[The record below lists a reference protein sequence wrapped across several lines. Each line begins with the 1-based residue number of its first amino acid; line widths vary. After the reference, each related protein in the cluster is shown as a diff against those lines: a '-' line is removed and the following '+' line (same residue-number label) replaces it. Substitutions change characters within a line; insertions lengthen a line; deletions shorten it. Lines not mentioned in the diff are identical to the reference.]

1 MQAYALPAALE
12 GSLNISAEQIDY
24 IFKGQ
29 ERPAEKS
36 TPSLKN
42 LINTMGYR
50 FFTRLETKNLQK
62 RKQAFE
68 AFIQWIPH
76 SEESYESDSISKT
89 LDRYTA
95 FLCGGD
101 QIWNDYRQID
111 WFSGED
117 SKVFTLQF
125 VPDHEKEIA

>member
-1 MQAYALPAALE
+1 MLREGNSEKAGIVTLYHGNYNIGGLLQAYALPAALE

-24 IFKGQ
+24 IFKWQ

-68 AFIQWIPH
+68 AFI
-76 SEESYESDSISKT
+76 
-89 LDRYTA
+89 
-95 FLCGGD
+95 
-101 QIWNDYRQID
+101 
-111 WFSGED
+111 
-117 SKVFTLQF
+117 
-125 VPDHEKEIA
+125 